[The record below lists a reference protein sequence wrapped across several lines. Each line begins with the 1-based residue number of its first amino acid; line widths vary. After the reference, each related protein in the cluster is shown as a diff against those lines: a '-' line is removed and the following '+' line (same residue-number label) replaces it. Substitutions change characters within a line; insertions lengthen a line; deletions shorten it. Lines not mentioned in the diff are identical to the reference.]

1 MYLKSRD
8 NNSANIPGE
17 FFVHKFPCVFTL
29 STSGYIQTQHHSQNF
44 FCCEANLFV
53 RDKKFS

>member
-1 MYLKSRD
+1 MYLRSRD

-17 FFVHKFPCVFTL
+17 FFVRKFPGVFTSL
-29 STSGYIQTQHHSQNF
+29 TSGCILNEYHRQNF